1 MSSSSLIAVI
11 YHNKLP
17 LFEFSTS
24 LSLSCSHQT
33 QRFFVGTKYNNF
45 KTMTH
50 ISIVSSSV
58 RNGRN
63 SHRVALY
70 LQHYI
75 KENKLAESEIID
87 LRDYKFPVFDERL
100 KLQKDPT
107 KMMIQFAEKIKSSD
121 GVIIVTPEYNGSIPA
136 SLKNVIDLLYDEWH
150 HKPIAISTVSSGL
163 FGGSQALVTLLFVL
177 WKMHAWTVP
186 ATLPIANVAESF
198 DKEGVAA
205 DQDVMNKLT
214 SIFMHELLWCIEANK
229 RMTESPMLTNT
240 LQK

>member
-1 MSSSSLIAVI
+1 MA
-11 YHNKLP
+11 
-17 LFEFSTS
+17 
-24 LSLSCSHQT
+24 
-33 QRFFVGTKYNNF
+33 
-45 KTMTH
+45 H
-50 ISIVSSSV
+50 ISILSSSV
-58 RNGRN
+58 RNGRK

-75 KENKLAESEIID
+75 QENKLAESEIID

-100 KLQKDPT
+100 RLQKNPT
-107 KMMIQFAEKIKSSD
+107 EMMIQFSEKIKLSD

-163 FGGSQALVTLLFVL
+163 FGGSQALVTLQFVL

-186 ATLPIANVAESF
+186 ATLPIASVAEAF

-205 DQDVMNKLT
+205 DQDVVNNLA
-214 SIFMHELLWCIEANK
+214 SVFINELLWCIEANK
-229 RMTESPMLTNT
+229 RMTESPILTNT
-240 LQK
+240 SQ

>member
-1 MSSSSLIAVI
+1 MA
-11 YHNKLP
+11 
-17 LFEFSTS
+17 
-24 LSLSCSHQT
+24 
-33 QRFFVGTKYNNF
+33 
-45 KTMTH
+45 H
-50 ISIVSSSV
+50 ISILSSSV
-58 RNGRN
+58 RNGRK

-75 KENKLAESEIID
+75 QENKLAESEIID

-100 KLQKDPT
+100 RLQKNPT
-107 KMMIQFAEKIKSSD
+107 EMMIQFSEKIKLSD

-163 FGGSQALVTLLFVL
+163 FGGSQALVTLQFVL

-186 ATLPIANVAESF
+186 ATLPIASVAEAF

-205 DQDVMNKLT
+205 DQDVVDNLA
-214 SIFMHELLWCIEANK
+214 SIFINELLWCIEANE
-229 RMTESPMLTNT
+229 RMTESPVLTST
-240 LQK
+240 SQ

>member
-1 MSSSSLIAVI
+1 
-11 YHNKLP
+11 
-17 LFEFSTS
+17 
-24 LSLSCSHQT
+24 
-33 QRFFVGTKYNNF
+33 
-45 KTMTH
+45 MTH

-136 SLKNVIDLLYDEWH
+136 SLKNVIDFLYDEWD

-163 FGGSQALVTLLFVL
+163 FGGSQALITLQFVL

>member
-1 MSSSSLIAVI
+1 MA
-11 YHNKLP
+11 
-17 LFEFSTS
+17 
-24 LSLSCSHQT
+24 
-33 QRFFVGTKYNNF
+33 
-45 KTMTH
+45 H
-50 ISIVSSSV
+50 ISILSSSV
-58 RNGRN
+58 RNGRK

-75 KENKLAESEIID
+75 QENKLAESEIID

-100 KLQKDPT
+100 RLQKNPT
-107 KMMIQFAEKIKSSD
+107 EMMIQFSEKIKLSD

-163 FGGSQALVTLLFVL
+163 FGGSQALVTLQFVL

-186 ATLPIANVAESF
+186 ATLPIASVAEAF

-205 DQDVMNKLT
+205 DQDVVDNLA
-214 SIFMHELLWCIEANK
+214 SIFINELLWCIEANE
-229 RMTESPMLTNT
+229 RMTESPVLTNT
-240 LQK
+240 SQ